1 MRRVWVIQILV
12 IAFFAVT
19 AAIAADPMVAVT
31 SDGRQILIYGDGTW
45 TEAPSPAP
53 VDDRKFYFL
62 PPVKN
67 AEAMRKSKAAGTPAK
82 KIELPN
88 CIRTSARAI
97 RLIDREN
104 SFDLV
109 FVLANEETSRF
120 MIFDPMRANDAR
132 QSLFINTRAAIE
144 VFDNLGNNYNWQASD
159 FADGD
164 LTRVKVLPSSE
175 ATILFPVDE
184 GLLQTA
190 KTVSLSLVGMIKNGR
205 DMQCQQIVIEFD
217 SDIWTMAV
225 N

>member
-1 MRRVWVIQILV
+1 MRRVWVIQIWV

-45 TEAPSPAP
+45 TEAPSPVP
-53 VDDRKFYFL
+53 VDDRKFYSL

-67 AEAMRKSKAAGTPAK
+67 AEVMRTPKAADIPAK

-88 CIRTSARAI
+88 CIRARARSI
-97 RLIDREN
+97 RLIDRET

-109 FVLANEETSRF
+109 FVLANEEISRF
-120 MIFDPMRANDAR
+120 MIFDPMKANGAR

-144 VFDNLGNNYNWQASD
+144 VFDNLGNNYNWQASN

-184 GLLQTA
+184 GLSQTA
-190 KTVSLSLVGMIKNGR
+190 KTISLSLVGMIKNGR
-205 DMQCQQIVIEFD
+205 HLQCQQIVIEFD
-217 SDIWTMAV
+217 SDIWTVAV